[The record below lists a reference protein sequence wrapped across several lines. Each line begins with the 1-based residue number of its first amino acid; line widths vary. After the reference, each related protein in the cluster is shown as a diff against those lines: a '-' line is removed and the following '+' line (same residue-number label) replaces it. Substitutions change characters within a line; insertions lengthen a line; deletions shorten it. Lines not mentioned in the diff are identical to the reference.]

1 MINLDETKISVV
13 VPCFNEEHTVALVLK
28 TVLGQDVVGEV
39 IIIDDGSTDK
49 SVEEILKVQDPR
61 IKLIRND
68 TNQGK
73 GKSIWSGIN
82 SASHEYLIIQ
92 DADLEYSPEDYKI
105 LVETIL
111 KFSADAVYG
120 SRFLALGPRRAVYYW
135 HSVGNSLLTH
145 LSNSF
150 TNIYLTD
157 METCYKLL
165 RTDVAKS
172 LNLQENRF
180 GIEPE
185 ITAKLAK
192 LNCSIYEVPI
202 QYNARTYAEGKKIG
216 WKDAVSAL
224 RCILKYS
231 LYSEKRVGLRIEK

>member
-1 MINLDETKISVV
+1 MNKNEETKITVV
-13 VPCFNEEHTVALVLK
+13 IPCYNEEQTVAAVLTTVLK
-28 TVLGQDVVGEV
+28 QNVVGEV
-39 IIIDDGSTDK
+39 IVIDDGSTDK
-49 SVEEILKVQDPR
+49 SVEEILKLQDSR
-61 IKLIRND
+61 ITLIRNER
-68 TNQGK
+68 NQGK
-73 GKSIWSGIN
+73 GKSIWSGIK
-82 SASHEYLIIQ
+82 SASLDYLIIQ
-92 DADLEYSPEDYKI
+92 DADLEYNPEDYKI
-105 LVETIL
+105 LVDTIL

-157 METCYKLL
+157 METCYKLI
-165 RTDVAKS
+165 RTDVAKK

-202 QYNARTYAEGKKIG
+202 QFNARTYAEGKKIG
-216 WKDAVSAL
+216 WKDAISAL

-231 LYSEKRVGLRIEK
+231 LFSHKKLGLQFEN